1 MKSKKVILDTN
12 IWISFLITKD
22 FSFLDRILDSGKVK
36 LIFSDELFT
45 EFVTVAERPTLR
57 KYFSKGDLK
66 TLTQIIEKYG
76 TLIEVT
82 SNFNLCRDRKDNFLL
97 NLAFDSKADYLVS
110 GDKDLLIIGKVN
122 KTKIITISELKAFL
136 IE

>member
-1 MKSKKVILDTN
+1 MKSKKVILETN

-57 KYFSKGDLK
+57 KYFSKSDLK
-66 TLTQIIEKYG
+66 SLTLIIEKYG

-110 GDKDLLIIGKVN
+110 DDKDLLIIGKVN